1 MDIKKDIETRED
13 IERFIHAFYEKVKV
27 DDRIGI
33 IFNEIVSI
41 NWEHHIPIITDFW
54 ESILLDNPVYQNN
67 GMEIHYKL
75 HAMYPL
81 NKEHFEAWL
90 LLFESTLDEMFLGN
104 IAELAKKRAKSVA
117 SLMKFKM
124 NIE

>member
-54 ESILLDNPVYQNN
+54 ESILLDNPVYKYN

-81 NKEHFEAWL
+81 NKEHFQAWL
-90 LLFESTLDEMFLGN
+90 SLFESTLDEMFLGN

>member
-75 HAMYPL
+75 HSMYPL

-90 LLFESTLDEMFLGN
+90 SLFESTLDEMFLGN

>member
-81 NKEHFEAWL
+81 NKEHFKAWL
-90 LLFESTLDEMFLGN
+90 SQFESTLDEMFLGN